1 MTDQRIRAVQYGCG
15 KMSTH
20 TMQFLLD
27 HDVEVVGAIDVNP
40 DVVGKDIGEIIGG
53 GARGVVVT
61 DGAGADALLA
71 ALKPDVAVI
80 TTMSTI
86 ADIHDAMATC
96 ARNGVNAI
104 STAEEAIYPR
114 NSSPALIA
122 ELDALAKQN
131 GCTLTGSGYPDMY
144 WGVLVDTLAG
154 SVNKL
159 TRITGSSSYNV
170 EDYGIALAKG
180 HGAGLTLEEF
190 AADVG
195 QFNDLSSD
203 EIAQKITS
211 GEIAPSYMWN
221 QNGWLCDRLDLT
233 PVSQVQKQVPLTH
246 DDDLE
251 SATLGMTI
259 KAGDAT
265 GMSAVVTTQTA
276 EGITIETQCI
286 GKVYA
291 PGEFDRNEWTLHG
304 EPDVT
309 ITVDRP
315 DTVRLTCANL
325 VNRIPAL
332 IDAEPGFVTTDRMP
346 NNRYLVKPMH
356 QYVAGR
362 TSP

>member
-1 MTDQRIRAVQYGCG
+1 
-15 KMSTH
+15 MSIH

-27 HDVEVVGAIDVNP
+27 HEVDIVGAVDVNP
-40 DVVGKDIGEIIGG
+40 DVVGKDIAEIIGG
-53 GARGVVVT
+53 DPRGVVVT
-61 DGAGADALLA
+61 DASRADDLLA

-104 STAEEAIYPR
+104 STAEEAIYPQ
-114 NSSPALIA
+114 NSSPALVA
-122 ELDALAKQN
+122 ELDALAKEN

-159 TRITGSSSYNV
+159 TKITGSSSYNV

-190 AADVG
+190 AASVG
-195 QFNDLSSD
+195 QFNDLSSE

-221 QNGWLCDRLDLT
+221 QNGWLCDRLGLT

-246 DDDLE
+246 DEDLE
-251 SATLGMTI
+251 SSTLGMTI
-259 KAGDAT
+259 RAGDAT
-265 GMSAVVTTQTA
+265 GMSAVVTTRTA

-315 DTVRLTCANL
+315 DTVKLTCANL
-325 VNRIPAL
+325 INRIPAL
-332 IDAEPGFVTTDRMP
+332 IDAEPGYVSTDRMP
-346 NNRYLVKPMH
+346 NNRYLLKPMH
-356 QYVAGR
+356 EYVTSR
-362 TSP
+362 T

>member
-1 MTDQRIRAVQYGCG
+1 MTGQRIRAVQYGCG

-27 HDVEVVGAIDVNP
+27 HDVEIVGAIDVNP
-40 DVVGKDIGEIIGG
+40 DVVGKDIGEVIGG

-61 DGAGADALLA
+61 DGAEADALLA

-221 QNGWLCDRLDLT
+221 QNGWLCDRLGLT
-233 PVSQVQKQVPLTH
+233 PVSQLQKQVPLTH
-246 DDDLE
+246 DEDLE

-291 PGEFDRNEWTLHG
+291 LGEFDRNEWTLHG

-315 DTVRLTCANL
+315 DTVKLTCANL

-356 QYVAGR
+356 EYVAGR